1 MSMIGAVNYSWDFD
15 EDEYQEWL
23 RDDMEGAQPTNE
35 NLMEYIEDNVTFE
48 IEYLDNETLHHFDSD
63 NLMFSELEDEFGEN
77 MANKMLQTCLKDGSG
92 SFETCDLYE
101 DEVVDL
107 NDPDSVNAMAVKL
120 LQHGEYYKD
129 CRGFIL
135 TNGEVVYTP
144 AEHNQCSIIDGVNGT
159 FDFIRLGNIRVLS
172 QSIDLSKMP
181 TREQMLTLRKVIKSY
196 ADEVLYVDILGD
208 GATLSSAVYVRPS
221 IDRVLGEITRYF
233 TEGIKLRGSQMWEQI
248 NFMFDKNIVISESQ
262 YNRLFNK
269 NRKNIIISES
279 QYKRLFENKRI

>member
-35 NLMEYIEDNVTFE
+35 NLREYIEDNVTFE

-63 NLMFSELEDEFGEN
+63 NLTFSELEDEFGEN

-120 LQHGEYYKD
+120 LQHGDYYKD

-181 TREQMLTLRKVIKSY
+181 TREQMLTLRKVINSY

-208 GATLSSAVYVRPS
+208 GATLSSAVYVNHQL
-221 IDRVLGEITRYF
+221 IEY
-233 TEGIKLRGSQMWEQI
+233 
-248 NFMFDKNIVISESQ
+248 
-262 YNRLFNK
+262 
-269 NRKNIIISES
+269 
-279 QYKRLFENKRI
+279 

>member
-1 MSMIGAVNYSWDFD
+1 
-15 EDEYQEWL
+15 
-23 RDDMEGAQPTNE
+23 
-35 NLMEYIEDNVTFE
+35 
-48 IEYLDNETLHHFDSD
+48 
-63 NLMFSELEDEFGEN
+63 
-77 MANKMLQTCLKDGSG
+77 
-92 SFETCDLYE
+92 
-101 DEVVDL
+101 
-107 NDPDSVNAMAVKL
+107 MAVKL
-120 LQHGEYYKD
+120 LQHGGYYKD

-208 GATLSSAVYVRPS
+208 SATLSSAVYVRPS

>member
-35 NLMEYIEDNVTFE
+35 NLREYIEDNVTFE

-63 NLMFSELEDEFGEN
+63 NLIFSELEDEFGEN
-77 MANKMLQTCLKDGSG
+77 MANKMLQTCLNDGSG

-159 FDFIRLGNIRVLS
+159 FVFIRLGNIRVLS

-233 TEGIKLRGSQMWEQI
+233 TEGIKLRGSQMLEQI

-262 YNRLFNK
+262 YNRLFKK